1 MDDRP
6 RGSASIYLSATTK
19 RLMLFLTLI
28 FSLMLKGGIQ
38 LSEERGQGVTI
49 TLREIYD
56 TLNGLDSSVKRLEQR
71 IIRLEE
77 KTSLA
82 EEEKREI
89 KKVWLSAFLS
99 SAIPWILTIFAG
111 LIYLSQK
118 GGL

>member
-1 MDDRP
+1 MDDRS

-38 LSEERGQGVTI
+38 LSEEKGVTI

-56 TLNGLDSSVKRLEQR
+56 SLRILDSSVKRLEQR

-89 KKVWLSAFLS
+89 KKVWLSAVLS
-99 SAIPWILTIFAG
+99 SAIPWVLTIFAG

>member
-1 MDDRP
+1 MAED
-6 RGSASIYLSATTK
+6 TN
-19 RLMLFLTLI
+19 
-28 FSLMLKGGIQ
+28 
-38 LSEERGQGVTI
+38 QGVTI

-89 KKVWLSAFLS
+89 KKVWLSAVLS
-99 SAIPWILTIFAG
+99 SAIPWVLTIFAG

>member
-1 MDDRP
+1 MDDRS

-38 LSEERGQGVTI
+38 LSERGQGVTI

-56 TLNGLDSSVKRLEQR
+56 TLNCLDRSVKRLEQR

-82 EEEKREI
+82 EEEKREM
-89 KKVWLSAFLS
+89 KKIWLSAFLS
-99 SAIPWILTIFAG
+99 SAIPWVLTIFAG